1 MNRTFKLTII
11 ALILAMTGVATG
23 YAQDKLYADEFPLGD
38 VTLLDGPLK
47 KARDLNI
54 QTLLKYDCDRLLAP
68 YRKEAGLEPRAKTYP
83 NWDGLDGHVGGHYL
97 TAMAINAAT
106 GNDECRRR
114 MEYMIGEL
122 QLCAEANAKN
132 HPEWGRGYVG
142 GMPNSDRIWSNFKKG
157 DFGVYFGSWAPFY
170 NLHKMYAGLRDAW
183 LYCGNE
189 QARTLFLGFC
199 DWAFDLTIGL
209 SNEQMER
216 MLGNEHGGM
225 NEVLAD
231 AYAMT
236 KELKYLY
243 TAMRFSHRRLL
254 TPMSQRVDCLDNMHA
269 NTQVPKV
276 VGFER
281 IAELTSLYPIKVC
294 WLTEQGDTLC
304 NTNNYEPYHEAANYF
319 WDIVT
324 GERTLAFGGNSR
336 REHFPSKEACID
348 FINDIDGPETCNT
361 NNMLKLTEGLHRRN
375 PEARYADYYELATFN
390 HILSS
395 QHPEHG
401 GYVYFTPARPR
412 HYRNYSAPN
421 EAMWCCVGTG
431 MENHGKYGQFIYT
444 HVGDAL
450 YVNLFVSS
458 ELNWREKGITL
469 KQETGFPY
477 TETSRITILKAP
489 SPSGRAGGG
498 AFPLLV
504 RYPGWVKPGQFSVT
518 VNGQPVSI
526 ISGPSSYVAID
537 RQWKKGDVV
546 DVTFPMHN
554 SIKYLPNEPQYVAL
568 MHGPILLGMKTGT
581 EDLAHLVADDSR
593 FGQYASGKK
602 LPVNEAPILINDNI
616 DAIVTQMK
624 EIDGKPLHFML
635 ETKMVNRQES
645 MANELQPFFEIHD
658 SRYMMYWL
666 ALSESSY
673 KDYLAKLAK
682 EEEERQALEA
692 RTIDKVQPGE
702 QQPETDHKMETDR
715 SNVGNTNDVFWR
727 DARDGHY
734 FSYLMQTAGRTDLQ
748 LRLKF
753 WGVGEW
759 KTHEFDVFIDDQL
772 LVSVNNTGKYRIS
785 QFKYETFDIPAAM
798 LQGKTQVRVKFVAKP
813 GKQIGEIYGV
823 RLIGATADAATTGSK
838 KLPTS
843 K

>member
-1 MNRTFKLTII
+1 MKRTLTMLLM
-11 ALILAMTGVATG
+11 AAAVMAGH
-23 YAQDKLYADEFPLGD
+23 AQDKLYADEFPLGD
-38 VTLLDGPLK
+38 VVLLDGPLK

-68 YRKEAGLEPRAKTYP
+68 YFKEAGLTPKAKTYP

-106 GNDECRRR
+106 GDAECRRR

-122 QLCAEANAKN
+122 QLCADANAKN
-132 HPEWGRGYVG
+132 HPEWGKGYVG
-142 GMPNSDRIWSNFKKG
+142 GMPNSERIWSNFKKG
-157 DFGVYFGSWAPFY
+157 NFGVYFGSWAPFY

-189 QARTLFLGFC
+189 QAKTLFLGFC
-199 DWAFDLTIGL
+199 DWAIDLTAGL
-209 SNEQMER
+209 SDAQMEQ

-231 AYAMT
+231 AYAIT
-236 KELKYLY
+236 KEQKYLDV
-243 TAMRFSHRRLL
+243 AKRFSHRRLL
-254 TPMSQRVDCLDNMHA
+254 TPMSQRVDNLDNMHA

-281 IAELTSLYPIKVC
+281 IAELS
-294 WLTEQGDTLC
+294 GD
-304 NTNNYEPYHEAANYF
+304 ESYHNAADFF

-324 GERTLAFGGNSR
+324 GQRSLAFGGNSR
-336 REHFPSKEACID
+336 REHFPSKEACTD

-361 NNMLKLTEGLHRRN
+361 NNMLKLTEDMHRRN

-458 ELNWREKGITL
+458 ELNWKEKGISL
-469 KQETGFPY
+469 RQETSFPY
-477 TETSRITILKAP
+477 AETSRITMTQGK
-489 SPSGRAGGG
+489 GK
-498 AFPLLV
+498 FPLLV
-504 RYPGWVKPGQFSVT
+504 RYPGWVNPGQFELK
-518 VNGQPVSI
+518 VNGQKVDV
-526 ISGPSSYVAID
+526 ISGPSSYVTID
-537 RQWKKGDVV
+537 RQWKKGDVI
-546 DVTFPMHN
+546 DITFPMHN
-554 SIKYLPNEPQYVAL
+554 SIKYLPNVPQYIAL
-568 MHGPILLGMKTGT
+568 MHGPVLLAAKTGT

-602 LPVNEAPILINDNI
+602 LPINEAPILINNNI
-616 DAIVTQMK
+616 DAIANQLQPVA
-624 EIDGKPLHFML
+624 GKPLHFTFDIEHGTLKIENWPAPSNNVQSSMFNLQL
-635 ETKMVNRQES
+635 E
-645 MANELQPFFEIHD
+645 LIPFFELHD
-658 SRYMMYWL
+658 ARYMMYWL
-666 ALSESSY
+666 ALSEDSY
-673 KDYLAKLAK
+673 KSYLDGLAKQ
-682 EEEERQALEA
+682 EQERQALEA
-692 RTIDKVQPGE
+692 RTVDKVQPGE
-702 QQPETDHKMETDR
+702 QQPETDHKMETDQ
-715 SNVGNTNDVFWR
+715 SQVGNTNDTFFR

-734 FSYLMQTAGRTDLQ
+734 FSYLMQTAGETDLS
-748 LRLKF
+748 LRLKY

-759 KTHEFDVFIDDQL
+759 KTHEFDIFVDDV
-772 LVSVNNTGKYRIS
+772 LVQSVNNTGKYRIS
-785 QFKYETFDIPAAM
+785 EFKYEVYPVPAE
-798 LQGKTQVRVKFVAKP
+798 LLKGKTQVRVKFVAKP
-813 GKQIGEIYGV
+813 RKQIGEIYEV
-823 RLIGATADAATTGSK
+823 RLIKTQQ
-838 KLPTS
+838 
-843 K
+843 

>member
-38 VTLLDGPLK
+38 VALLDGPLK

-132 HPEWGRGYVG
+132 HPEWGKGYVG

-324 GERTLAFGGNSR
+324 GERSLAFGGNSR

-458 ELNWREKGITL
+458 ELNWKEKGITL

-624 EIDGKPLHFML
+624 DIDGKPLHFML
-635 ETKMVNRQES
+635 ETKMVNRPAS
-645 MANELQPFFEIHD
+645 MVNELQPFFEIHD

-759 KTHEFDVFIDDQL
+759 KTHEFDIFIDDQL

-785 QFKYETFDIPAAM
+785 QFKYETFDIPAQM

-823 RLIGATADAATTGSK
+823 RLIE
-838 KLPTS
+838 
-843 K
+843 

>member
-1 MNRTFKLTII
+1 MNNMRI
-11 ALILAMTGVATG
+11 LILLLTVLLPMTGK
-23 YAQDKLYADEFPLGD
+23 AQDKLYADEFPLGD

-47 KARDLNI
+47 RARDLNV

-97 TAMAINAAT
+97 TAMAMNAAT
-106 GNDECRRR
+106 GNEECRRR
-114 MEYMIGEL
+114 MEYMISEL
-122 QLCAEANAKN
+122 KLCADANVRN
-132 HPEWGRGYVG
+132 HPDWGKGYVG
-142 GMPNSDRIWSNFKKG
+142 GMPNSERIWSTFKKG
-157 DFGVYFGSWAPFY
+157 DFRVYFGSWAPFY

-183 LYCGNE
+183 VYCGNE
-189 QARTLFLGFC
+189 QAKQLFLGFC
-199 DWAFDLTIGL
+199 DWAIDLTAGL
-209 SNEQMER
+209 SDAQMEN

-231 AYAMT
+231 AYAIT
-236 KELKYLY
+236 KEPKYLFAA
-243 TAMRFSHRRLL
+243 TRFSHRRLL
-254 TPMSQRVDCLDNMHA
+254 TPMSQRQDCLDNMHA

-281 IAELTSLYPIKVC
+281 ISELS
-294 WLTEQGDTLC
+294 GS
-304 NTNNYEPYHEAANYF
+304 EPYHEAANFF
-319 WDIVT
+319 WDVVT
-324 GERTLAFGGNSR
+324 GERSLAFGGNSR
-336 REHFPSKEACID
+336 REHFPSKEACTD

-361 NNMLKLTEGLHRRN
+361 NNMLKLTEDMHRRN

-450 YVNLFVSS
+450 YVNLFVAS
-458 ELNWREKGITL
+458 ELNWKEKGLTL
-469 KQETGFPY
+469 KQETAFPY
-477 TETSRITILKAP
+477 AETSKITITKAP
-489 SPSGRAGGG
+489 SLRGRAGGE

-504 RYPGWVKPGQFSVT
+504 RYPGWVKPGDFKIS
-518 VNGQPVSI
+518 VNGKPVSI
-526 ISGPSSYVAID
+526 ITGPSSYVTID

-546 DVTFPMHN
+546 EVTFPMHN
-554 SIKYLPNEPQYVAL
+554 SIKYLPNVPQYIAL
-568 MHGPILLGMKTGT
+568 MHGPILLGAKTGT

-602 LPVNEAPILINDNI
+602 LPINEAPMLINNKI
-616 DAIVTQMK
+616 DDIVEQIK
-624 EIDGKPLHFML
+624 EIDGQPLHYVL
-635 ETKMVNRQES
+635 ETKIVNGEPGKTY
-645 MANELQPFFEIHD
+645 MLQPFFEIHD
-658 SRYMMYWL
+658 SRYMIYWL
-666 ALSESSY
+666 ALSEENY
-673 KDYLAKLAK
+673 KGYLDNLAKQ
-682 EEEERQALEA
+682 EQERQELEA
-692 RTIDKVQPGE
+692 RTVDKVQPGE

-715 SNVGNTNDVFWR
+715 SNTGNTNDVFFR

-734 FSYLMQTAGRTDLQ
+734 FSYLMQTAGRTDLT

-759 KTHEFDVFIDDQL
+759 KTHEFDIFIDDQL
-772 LVSVNNTGKYRIS
+772 LTSINNTGKYRIS
-785 QFKYETFDIPAAM
+785 EFKYETFDIPAEM
-798 LQGKTQVRVKFVAKP
+798 LQGKSQVRVKFVAKP

-823 RLIGATADAATTGSK
+823 RLIK
-838 KLPTS
+838 R
-843 K
+843 